1 MVGCTCLPRSHDDQ
15 CPRHGREAYRRET
28 TLGTRE
34 EWLSECCSAPPLG
47 EGLPAG
53 DFPAGTCGQ
62 CRENVGFERSEE

>member
-34 EWLSECCSAPPLG
+34 EWLSECC
-47 EGLPAG
+47 
-53 DFPAGTCGQ
+53 
-62 CRENVGFERSEE
+62 